1 MGRLRSCC
9 PENPPRSPA
18 REHAQLLRRA
28 QGRSGHRRPRPQGHQ
43 VRFLKG
49 LADLA
54 EKRNAV
60 IKVYAVSEIDPG
72 PTARVHYHYCMN
84 STVEVVQHAVKTVW
98 DRACPSWPTI
108 VHHEPP
114 RSLIG
119 ASKYMM
125 KDMVKPGFIRLFRR
139 KTLRITWGNI
149 SGRGRSGF
157 YTTPKEDLWR
167 QFNEKIKRT
176 SRQHQAARPG
186 HLLRPAIRRFEAV
199 VPLPGQAVLRPGGM
213 GLRPPGTG
221 VRSCGFESQLHGGED
236 QGEAPASPGRA
247 REHRVPPGDDD
258 RRAVHR
264 REAGRMEGPAGLP
277 DDPDDANRGEARSR
291 SGQHRERVGHQGRDG
306 SDGSGGRKG
315 FHGRADR
322 SPDRTSGLVAGE
334 EARQSQR
341 PGGLP
346 RQSHPGRLRTAS
358 RIREQGGSCQ
368 A

>member
-1 MGRLRSCC
+1 MPCECEGFFTDDDNVSSHET
-9 PENPPRSPA
+9 PEPGQPA
-18 REHAQLLRRA
+18 RFHQEQPYHLCSLPFGPTTHRDCRCSLQCRAAWAGYEAAVLRTHLEALPESTHIYFGVLKVEADIAAQDHKAIR
-28 QGRSGHRRPRPQGHQ
+28 

-176 SRQHQAARPG
+176 SDEDLHAR
-186 HLLRPAIRRFEAV
+186 
-199 VPLPGQAVLRPGGM
+199 
-213 GLRPPGTG
+213 
-221 VRSCGFESQLHGGED
+221 VRSLEWDSYL
-236 QGEAPASPGRA
+236 
-247 REHRVPPGDDD
+247 
-258 RRAVHR
+258 
-264 REAGRMEGPAGLP
+264 
-277 DDPDDANRGEARSR
+277 
-291 SGQHRERVGHQGRDG
+291 
-306 SDGSGGRKG
+306 
-315 FHGRADR
+315 
-322 SPDRTSGLVAGE
+322 
-334 EARQSQR
+334 
-341 PGGLP
+341 
-346 RQSHPGRLRTAS
+346 
-358 RIREQGGSCQ
+358 
-368 A
+368 